1 MKIIN
6 LLYSKYGLSISICL
20 ILCFVI
26 FFIFSLISYLNE
38 DYIFST
44 IINISLLNSLQIL
57 VHVSAFLFL
66 ISVILLSI
74 FLRSKNEI
82 VIIKSYVSFKK
93 LIIFFLP
100 IILLFTI
107 LEINKKSLAT
117 FIENIKSNI
126 LDLNNNSVV
135 KIIINND
142 NETETFTVF
151 NNINGANLESTE
163 YRFYEI
169 SDNKI
174 IDAQFSDDLF
184 ISNNKIIANYYTK
197 YNKNIIEDIYSKK
210 IFEVNFLDLLN
221 YNFII
226 KDIPDRKFFFKTI
239 HINLI
244 IFYMLLF
251 TFIFLTFFNKKYVN
265 TKQSLAY
272 PVLICLL
279 FLVYSFLVFS
289 STIII
294 FKQLFELL
302 ACIITSMFILK
313 VSLHE

>member
-1 MKIIN
+1 M
-6 LLYSKYGLSISICL
+6 
-20 ILCFVI
+20 
-26 FFIFSLISYLNE
+26 
-38 DYIFST
+38 
-44 IINISLLNSLQIL
+44 
-57 VHVSAFLFL
+57 
-66 ISVILLSI
+66 
-74 FLRSKNEI
+74 
-82 VIIKSYVSFKK
+82 
-93 LIIFFLP
+93 FFLP

-117 FIENIKSNI
+117 FIENIKSNL
-126 LDLNNNSVV
+126 LDINNNSVI

-169 SDNKI
+169 SNNKI
-174 IDAQFSDDLF
+174 IEAQFSDDLF

-210 IFEVNFLDLLN
+210 IFEVNFSDLLN

-226 KDIPDRKFFFKTI
+226 KDIPDRKFFFKMI
-239 HINLI
+239 HINLL

-251 TFIFLTFFNKKYVN
+251 AFIFLTFFNRKYVN
-265 TKQSLAY
+265 TKHSLAY

>member
-6 LLYSKYGLSISICL
+6 LLYSKYVLSISICV
-20 ILCFVI
+20 ISCFVI

-93 LIIFFLP
+93 LIVFFLP

-210 IFEVNFLDLLN
+210 IFEVNFSDLLN

-272 PVLICLL
+272 PVLICFL

>member
-6 LLYSKYGLSISICL
+6 LLYSKYGLSVSIC
-20 ILCFVI
+20 IISFFVI
-26 FFIFSLISYLNE
+26 FFIFSLIGYLNE
-38 DYIFST
+38 DYKFST

-93 LIIFFLP
+93 LIVFFLP

-117 FIENIKSNI
+117 FIENIKSNL

-151 NNINGANLESTE
+151 NNINVANLESTE
-163 YRFYEI
+163 YRFYKI

-210 IFEVNFLDLLN
+210 IFEVNFSDLLN

-239 HINLI
+239 HINLN

-251 TFIFLTFFNKKYVN
+251 TFIFLTFFNRKYVN
-265 TKQSLAY
+265 NKQSLAY

-289 STIII
+289 STLII

>member
-6 LLYSKYGLSISICL
+6 LLYSKYGLSVSIC
-20 ILCFVI
+20 IISCFII
-26 FFIFSLISYLNE
+26 FFIFSLINYLNE
-38 DYIFST
+38 DYTFST
-44 IINISLLNSLQIL
+44 IINISVLNSLQIL

-93 LIIFFLP
+93 LIVFFLP

-117 FIENIKSNI
+117 FIENIKSNL
-126 LDLNNNSVV
+126 LDINNNSVI

-169 SDNKI
+169 SNNKI
-174 IDAQFSDDLF
+174 IEAQFSDDLF

-210 IFEVNFLDLLN
+210 IFEVNFSDLLN

-239 HINLI
+239 HINLN

-251 TFIFLTFFNKKYVN
+251 TFIFLTFFNRKYVN
-265 TKQSLAY
+265 NKQSLAY

-289 STIII
+289 STLII

>member
-6 LLYSKYGLSISICL
+6 LLYSKYVLSISICV
-20 ILCFVI
+20 ISCFVI

-210 IFEVNFLDLLN
+210 IFEVNFSDLLN

>member
-6 LLYSKYGLSISICL
+6 LLYSKYGLSVSIC
-20 ILCFVI
+20 IISCFII
-26 FFIFSLISYLNE
+26 FFIFSLINYLNE
-38 DYIFST
+38 DYTFST
-44 IINISLLNSLQIL
+44 IINISVLNSLQIL

-82 VIIKSYVSFKK
+82 VIIKSYVSLKK
-93 LIIFFLP
+93 LIVFFLP

-117 FIENIKSNI
+117 FIENIKSNL
-126 LDLNNNSVV
+126 LDINNNSVV

-151 NNINGANLESTE
+151 NNINVANLESTE
-163 YRFYEI
+163 YRFYKI

-210 IFEVNFLDLLN
+210 IFEVNFSDLLN

-239 HINLI
+239 HINLN

-251 TFIFLTFFNKKYVN
+251 TFIFLTFFNRKYVN
-265 TKQSLAY
+265 NKQSLAY

-289 STIII
+289 STLII

>member
-6 LLYSKYGLSISICL
+6 LLYSKYGLSVSIC
-20 ILCFVI
+20 IISFFVI
-26 FFIFSLISYLNE
+26 FFIFSLIGYLNE
-38 DYIFST
+38 DYKFST

-82 VIIKSYVSFKK
+82 VIIKSYVSLKK
-93 LIIFFLP
+93 LIVFFLP

-117 FIENIKSNI
+117 FIENIKSNL

-151 NNINGANLESTE
+151 NNINVANLESTE
-163 YRFYEI
+163 YRFYKI

-210 IFEVNFLDLLN
+210 IFEVNFSDLLN

-239 HINLI
+239 HINLN

-251 TFIFLTFFNKKYVN
+251 TFIFLTFFNRKYVN
-265 TKQSLAY
+265 NKQSLAY

-289 STIII
+289 STLII

>member
-6 LLYSKYGLSISICL
+6 LLYSKYGLSVSIC
-20 ILCFVI
+20 IISCFII
-26 FFIFSLISYLNE
+26 FFIFSLINYLNE
-38 DYIFST
+38 DYTFST
-44 IINISLLNSLQIL
+44 IINISVLNSLQIL

-82 VIIKSYVSFKK
+82 VIIKSYVSLKK
-93 LIIFFLP
+93 LIVFFLP

-117 FIENIKSNI
+117 FIENIKSNL
-126 LDLNNNSVV
+126 LDINNNSVI

-169 SDNKI
+169 SNNKI
-174 IDAQFSDDLF
+174 IEAQFSDDLF

-210 IFEVNFLDLLN
+210 IFEVNFSDLLN

-239 HINLI
+239 HINLN

-251 TFIFLTFFNKKYVN
+251 TFIFLTFFNRKYVN
-265 TKQSLAY
+265 NKQSLAY

-289 STIII
+289 STLII

>member
-6 LLYSKYGLSISICL
+6 LLYSKYGLSVSIC
-20 ILCFVI
+20 IISCFII
-26 FFIFSLISYLNE
+26 FFIFSLINYLNE
-38 DYIFST
+38 DYTFST
-44 IINISLLNSLQIL
+44 IINISVLNSLQIL

-82 VIIKSYVSFKK
+82 VIIKSYVSLKK
-93 LIIFFLP
+93 LIVFFLP

-117 FIENIKSNI
+117 FIENIKSNL
-126 LDLNNNSVV
+126 LDINNNSVI

-174 IDAQFSDDLF
+174 IEAQFSDDLF

-210 IFEVNFLDLLN
+210 IFEVNFSDLLN

-226 KDIPDRKFFFKTI
+226 KDIPDRKFFFETI
-239 HINLI
+239 HINLL

-251 TFIFLTFFNKKYVN
+251 TFIFLTFFNRKYVN
-265 TKQSLAY
+265 NKQSLAY

-289 STIII
+289 STLII

>member
-44 IINISLLNSLQIL
+44 IINISILNSFQIL
-57 VHVSAFLFL
+57 IHVSAFVFL

-74 FLRSKNEI
+74 LLRSKNEI

-93 LIIFFLP
+93 LIVFFLP
-100 IILLFTI
+100 IILLFSI
-107 LEINKKSLAT
+107 LEVNKKSLVT
-117 FIENIKSNI
+117 FVENIKSNLFDI
-126 LDLNNNSVV
+126 NNNSVV
-135 KIIINND
+135 KVLINNYD
-142 NETETFTVF
+142 KSETFTVF
-151 NNINGANLESTE
+151 NNINGTNLESTE

-174 IDAQFSDDLF
+174 IEAQFSDDLF
-184 ISNNKIIANYYTK
+184 ISNNKLIANYYTK
-197 YNKNIIEDIYSKK
+197 YNKNIIEDINSKK
-210 IFEVNFLDLLN
+210 IFEVNFLNLLN
-221 YNFII
+221 NNFTVKRISE
-226 KDIPDRKFFFKTI
+226 RKIFFNMI
-239 HINLI
+239 NINLF
-244 IFYMLLF
+244 IFSVLLF

-265 TKQSLAY
+265 SKQSLSY
-272 PVLICLL
+272 PILICLL

-289 STIII
+289 STLII

-302 ACIITSMFILK
+302 ACIIASMFILK
-313 VSLHE
+313 VSLNE

>member
-6 LLYSKYGLSISICL
+6 LLYSKYGLSVSIC
-20 ILCFVI
+20 IISCFII
-26 FFIFSLISYLNE
+26 FFIFSLINYLNE
-38 DYIFST
+38 DYTFST
-44 IINISLLNSLQIL
+44 IINISVLNSLQIL

-82 VIIKSYVSFKK
+82 VIIKSYVSLKK
-93 LIIFFLP
+93 LIVFFLP

-117 FIENIKSNI
+117 FIENIKSNL
-126 LDLNNNSVV
+126 LDINNNSVI

-169 SDNKI
+169 SNNKI
-174 IDAQFSDDLF
+174 IEAQFSDDLF

-210 IFEVNFLDLLN
+210 IFEVNFSDLLN

-226 KDIPDRKFFFKTI
+226 KDIPDRKFFFKMI
-239 HINLI
+239 HINLL

-251 TFIFLTFFNKKYVN
+251 AFIFLTFFNRKYVN
-265 TKQSLAY
+265 TKHSLAY

-289 STIII
+289 STLII

>member
-6 LLYSKYGLSISICL
+6 LLYSKYGLSVSIC
-20 ILCFVI
+20 IISCFVI

-38 DYIFST
+38 DYIFGT

-93 LIIFFLP
+93 LIVFFLP

-107 LEINKKSLAT
+107 LEINKKSLST
-117 FIENIKSNI
+117 FIENIKSNL
-126 LDLNNNSVV
+126 LDLNDNSVV

-151 NNINGANLESTE
+151 NNINSANLDSTE

-169 SDNKI
+169 SGNKI
-174 IDAQFSDDLF
+174 IDAQFSDDLS

-210 IFEVNFLDLLN
+210 IFKVNFSDLLN
-221 YNFII
+221 YNFIV
-226 KDIPDRKFFFKTI
+226 KNIPDRNVFFKAI

-251 TFIFLTFFNKKYVN
+251 TFIFLTFFNRKYIN

-289 STIII
+289 STLII

-313 VSLHE
+313 ISLYE